1 MLDRPTLQIL
11 TDRIRN
17 DVLARMNA
25 DDVLRRS
32 DAEIYSRVEA
42 LAMHAMYGHIEWLAK
57 QMFPDSC
64 DEFMLDRHATFWKVP
79 RKNSASAGGSITVPT
94 SIGAVIAAGTVWR
107 ALDGVEYEATA
118 SVTAVS
124 GSTAVVVE
132 AVVAGAAGN
141 RVAGQNVLLVQPI
154 DGVQTTALAGEL
166 SGGADIESVSAW
178 RARIVESCRKP
189 PAAGTAADYVKWALE
204 VPGVTRAWAYPLENG
219 LGTVV
224 VRFVRDND
232 VSLIPDSGEVATVQA
247 YIETKRPIGTGV
259 GGITV
264 AAPIAEAVNYTIAL
278 TPDTPAGRAAVQ
290 AEIADLHLR
299 EAIPGGTLLLSHIKQ
314 AVSAAVGE
322 TDSVVSVPAANVVKA
337 TGKIATV
344 GTFTWV

>member
-1 MLDRPTLQIL
+1 MLDRPSLQIL
-11 TDRIRN
+11 ADRIRN
-17 DVLARMNA
+17 DVLARMSA

-42 LAMHAMYGHIEWLAK
+42 LAMHSMYGYVEWLAK
-57 QMFPDSC
+57 QLFPDSC

-79 RKNSASAGGSITVPT
+79 RKNSASAVGSITVPT
-94 SIGAVIAAGTVWR
+94 SIGAVIPEGAIWR

-118 SVTAVS
+118 SVTAIS
-124 GSTAVVVE
+124 GSTAVAVE

-141 RVAGQNVLLVQPI
+141 RAAGQNVLLVQPI

-166 SGGADIESVSAW
+166 SGGANIESVSAW
-178 RARIVESCRKP
+178 RARIVEACRNP

-232 VSLIPDSGEVATVQA
+232 VSLIPDSGEVAAVQA
-247 YIETKRPIGTGV
+247 HIETKRPVGPGI
-259 GGITV
+259 GGIAA
-264 AAPIAEAVNYTIAL
+264 AAPVAEAVNYTIAL
-278 TPDTPAGRAAVQ
+278 TPDNSAVRAAVQ

-299 EAIPGGTLLLSHIKQ
+299 EAIPGGVLKLSHIRQ
-314 AVSAAVGE
+314 AVSAATGE
-322 TDSVVSVPAANVVKA
+322 TDSVVSEPSADVVKA

-344 GTFTWV
+344 GTFTWA